1 MKIEKLKWKWNE
13 NYSAAQ
19 IALSL
24 KIEKLFKKCGSRNRF
39 SLYLYYFK
47 KWGREGWG
55 GGGGWLSQRGC
66 IFEKNIPG
74 NG

>member
-1 MKIEKLKWKWNE
+1 MKIEKLKWRK

-24 KIEKLFKKCGSRNRF
+24 KVEKLFKKCGSRNRF

-47 KWGREGWG
+47 K
-55 GGGGWLSQRGC
+55 
-66 IFEKNIPG
+66 
-74 NG
+74 